1 MQNYSNIQPIQ
12 PIQPMQTNNHKMNSD
27 DYPTVSDVTG
37 IHLIDL
43 VKMDE
48 VNQISD
54 VFAQCMEEAKKLP
67 LDLVRRCVEEIHH
80 ETWTAYYNGLLAMIV
95 HDAITCSDNT
105 KIKKLR
111 DEHHEKMQAVVN
123 NSVVYE
129 NTENANITGTVTVV
143 ESVKNTPVKQT
154 SQHNVWAPEK
164 PKRIIKSQFL
174 TDEHGN
180 EEEFIIEEYDLM
192 TGAKLEVSRD
202 DKQANR
208 YEEHNNNDYVN
219 NDYDNNDYVNN
230 GNSSPIYYVGKQSP
244 VSVKRALFLS
254 DKTFPDITKKESV
267 IFTKQK
273 DIIDTSIPKK
283 EVKNNWADETDDEEQ
298 DEQDKQD
305 YKSVKSTANSV
316 KSTAKSVKSTSHK
329 AQEPVISEKEK
340 EELSMFK
347 KTLDMATMLSISHAK
362 TLADAKYLVEQRKK
376 KQLLDAEEKKQECLK
391 KQEIQKSLYDK
402 LKVYISTAPLPKNA
416 PKNSTKWKT
425 SSKFYLCKKEIDE
438 VLNFTEENDSFSW
451 STDVNGNPVG
461 WTQVNSSGGYI
472 NQNDA
477 KNSRITYWI
486 THSLSEYMHIK
497 IGDKK
502 YVTVKCDLDNRGNAV
517 GKYLVSVKSFLWE
530 TTPPRFRKSTK
541 RPDDFKLKFDESM
554 FINMM

>member
-1 MQNYSNIQPIQ
+1 MQNQSNIQ

-43 VKMDE
+43 IEMNE

-95 HDAITCSDNT
+95 HDAITRSDNA

-111 DEHHEKMQAVVN
+111 DEHHEKMQAVTNSSAVN
-123 NSVVYE
+123 E
-129 NTENANITGTVTVV
+129 NTKNADINEVVTVD
-143 ESVKNTPVKQT
+143 ESVKSVSTPTKQT

-202 DKQANR
+202 DKQDNR
-208 YEEHNNNDYVN
+208 HDYDN
-219 NDYDNNDYVNN
+219 NDYDNNDYDNN
-230 GNSSPIYYVGKQSP
+230 DYDNNDYDKHGDSDISSPIYYVGKQAP
-244 VSVKRALFLS
+244 VSIKRALFLS
-254 DKTFPDITKKESV
+254 DKTFPNITKKESA
-267 IFTKQK
+267 IFPKQN
-273 DIIDTSIPKK
+273 DMIDTSIPKK
-283 EVKNNWADETDDEEQ
+283 EVKKNWADETDEDE
-298 DEQDKQD
+298 
-305 YKSVKSTANSV
+305 YKSTDKSNKSTD
-316 KSTAKSVKSTSHK
+316 KSNKSTSHK

-376 KQLLDAEEKKQECLK
+376 KQMSDAEEKKQECVK
-391 KQEIQKSLYDK
+391 KQETQKSLHDK
-402 LKVYISTAPLPKNA
+402 LKVYISTTPLPKNA

-438 VLNFTEENDSFSW
+438 LLNFTEENDSFSW
-451 STDVNGNPVG
+451 STDVDGNPVG

-517 GKYLVSVKSFLWE
+517 DKYLVSVKSFLWE

-541 RPDDFKLKFDESM
+541 RPDDFKLKFDETM